1 MPDYRF
7 DWGLIADFAGPLFAG
22 YVRLVQVALLGYAV
36 AMALGIGL
44 AVLRLSPSPLFA
56 GPARLYIEILRG
68 IPLFL
73 FLFLVY
79 YGLPQVTPVV
89 LGPFTAA
96 VLALGLTGAAYAA
109 EIYRGALKGV
119 DGGQWEAAD
128 AMGLS
133 SGQRMRHVILPQAT
147 RIAIPPA
154 MNLLVALLKGATFI
168 SVIGVA
174 DMFYVSRD
182 ISLRFFAP
190 FEAYTFSGLVII
202 ATTLALASAGIVL
215 ERRLSR
221 EKADDHGTPE
231 SPAGRPAASG
241 LRT

>member
-1 MPDYRF
+1 MIDYRP
-7 DWGLIADFAGPLFAG
+7 DWGLIVDFAEPLFAG
-22 YVRLVQVALLGYAV
+22 YVRLLQVALLGYV
-36 AMALGIGL
+36 MAMTLGIAL
-44 AVLRLSPSPLFA
+44 AVLQRSPSPLLSV
-56 GPARLYIEILRG
+56 PVRIYVDVLRG

-79 YGLPQVTPVV
+79 YGLPQATSIV

-109 EIYRGALKGV
+109 EIYRGALIGV
-119 DGGQWEAAD
+119 DEGQWEAAD
-128 AMGLS
+128 ALGLS
-133 SGQRMRHVILPQAT
+133 PSDRMRRVVLPQAT
-147 RIAIPPA
+147 RIAVPPA
-154 MNLLVALLKGATFI
+154 MNLLVALLKGATFV

-202 ATTLALASAGIVL
+202 ATTLALASAGVVL

-221 EKADDHGTPE
+221 GYKA
-231 SPAGRPAASG
+231 
-241 LRT
+241 

>member
-1 MPDYRF
+1 MIDYRF

-22 YVRLVQVALLGYAV
+22 FVTLLQVALVGYV
-36 AMALGIGL
+36 LAMVLGIGI
-44 AVLRLSPSPLFA
+44 AILRLSPSPLIA
-56 GPARLYIEILRG
+56 GPARLYVEVLRG

-79 YGLPQVTPVV
+79 YGLPQVSALV

-119 DGGQWEAAD
+119 DPGQWEAAD

-133 SGQRMRHVILPQAT
+133 PRHRMRDVILPQAT
-147 RIAIPPA
+147 RIAVPPA

-190 FEAYTFSGLVII
+190 FEAYTFSGLVIV
-202 ATTLALASAGIVL
+202 ATTLVLAGAGVLL
-215 ERRLSR
+215 ERRL
-221 EKADDHGTPE
+221 AHDHAVAVAT
-231 SPAGRPAASG
+231 PAADAAVRGDS
-241 LRT
+241 